1 LVLTNQNWNQ
11 QFLPTSAGTHP
22 TLPWQAGHLIELFV
36 KMLKVSKKN
45 KIKKQIK
52 KNIYIYGE
60 NFFLMKPNS
69 KSFQIVIQILVF

>member
-36 KMLKVSKKN
+36 KMLKVSKNK

-52 KNIYIYGE
+52 KKYIYME
-60 NFFLMKPNS
+60 RIFF
-69 KSFQIVIQILVF
+69 